1 MWLNLAVKIATACT
15 EDELDYR
22 HPGKIISMSI
32 HTKKTGGAAGAPPPN
47 VWCLLVSFHFTHEP
61 NTSRDD
67 FCQAFW
73 PPKRH
78 VAAKWSGSEVI
89 CIYRANYSNPM
100 CSMFIHFTSIYDL
113 ALQKDLNIWSMWEW
127 MNFSQREE
135 FSGFFSA
142 CQASLNGLM
151 RGNSSCP
158 LNLTR
163 GYSLWLF

>member
-1 MWLNLAVKIATACT
+1 MWLNLAVKIATAST

-22 HPGKIISMSI
+22 HPGKIISMSF

-89 CIYRANYSNPM
+89 CIVLIIQIPCAQ
-100 CSMFIHFTSIYDL
+100 CSSILHPFTISHFRKISTYEACGNGWTSL
-113 ALQKDLNIWSMWEW
+113 KEKS
-127 MNFSQREE
+127 SP
-135 FSGFFSA
+135 GFFRPA
-142 CQASLNGLM
+142 RL
-151 RGNSSCP
+151 R
-158 LNLTR
+158 
-163 GYSLWLF
+163 